1 MKKLFFL
8 LLLMSLAIVSNAS
21 NASPN
26 SNDKRAII
34 IGGFGGS
41 RPHLSEPTVTY
52 TISTSTITVDFG
64 DQPVGN
70 YCVTISSPLVD
81 IDYYATSPFT
91 TIPIAV
97 DGINDYNI
105 IIETDDGDIF
115 EGTLLATDCHPT
127 ERL

>member
-1 MKKLFFL
+1 MRKIIFIVFL
-8 LLLMSLAIVSNAS
+8 IVATFSGYAINDAPLSLGTKHVII
-21 NASPN
+21 
-26 SNDKRAII
+26 KR
-34 IGGFGGS
+34 S
-41 RPHLSEPTVTY
+41 LNQHHHYYEPIDLPEVIY
-52 TISTSTITVDFG
+52 YEYSSTITVDFG

-81 IDYYATSPFT
+81 ADYYATSSFT

-115 EGTLLATDCHPT
+115 EGTLLATD
-127 ERL
+127 

>member
-1 MKKLFFL
+1 MKTKVLLMFFL
-8 LLLMSLAIVSNAS
+8 LSHICLFADTDSVNNNNKRIIIA
-21 NASPN
+21 N
-26 SNDKRAII
+26 SN
-34 IGGFGGS
+34 G
-41 RPHLSEPTVTY
+41 RPNPHMIEPLVY
-52 TISTSTITVDFG
+52 FMPFSSTITVDFG

-81 IDYYATSPFT
+81 VDYYATSPFT

-127 ERL
+127 ERV